1 MTIRFGTTA
10 LTVDESTGTFMMCV
24 IKNRDTIVPVTV
36 DIQLIQGTATQDVGK
51 NDSSYDHALHIA
63 EARVIIIMTV

>member
-10 LTVDESTGTFMMCV
+10 LSVNESAGTFMMCV

-36 DIQLIQGTATQDVGK
+36 DIQLIQGSATQDIGK
-51 NDSSYDHALHIA
+51 NVRSCSACN
-63 EARVIIIMTV
+63 